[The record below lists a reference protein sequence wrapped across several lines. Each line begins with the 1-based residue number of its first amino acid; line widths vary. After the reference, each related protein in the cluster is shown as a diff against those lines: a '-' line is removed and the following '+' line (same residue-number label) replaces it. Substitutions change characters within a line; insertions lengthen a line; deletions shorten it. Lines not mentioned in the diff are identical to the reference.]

1 LKKNYFSP
9 HKLPK
14 QQSTRFW
21 SQGILGVKVAKLN
34 VNGKLDSMVIGP
46 ASFKKSTNI
55 LYLQHPVQKCKR
67 YFGCL
72 CPLRVKIAKKNSK
85 KN

>member
-1 LKKNYFSP
+1 MELLFG
-9 HKLPK
+9 KLPSI
-14 QQSTRFW
+14 STA
-21 SQGILGVKVAKLN
+21 SK
-34 VNGKLDSMVIGP
+34 
-46 ASFKKSTNI
+46 SFKKSTNI